1 MLFGWLETTRPGQ
14 LTMTSF
20 KGQKASTDIAECWAL
35 KTCLK
40 PHLGSQVPD
49 AEMPY
54 NHLVIEEA
62 AVER

>member
-20 KGQKASTDIAECWAL
+20 KGQKASTDRAEY
-35 KTCLK
+35 LK
-40 PHLGSQVPD
+40 PLLRSEVPD

-54 NHLVIEEA
+54 NHLVIKKA